1 MTSVAVVPAEPV
13 GAVAAEGHGA
23 RVVRVLRPVAAVSE
37 LLSAQNESREFVM
50 QVLKEGGD
58 YGKIP
63 GIERPTL
70 LKPGA
75 EKVTLA
81 FGCAAVPRIVE
92 KEIDHDRVVKWV
104 KRKARWETV
113 NGKRQR
119 TGEDVTE
126 GESFGLYRYVVEVQI
141 VDQHGE
147 VRGAGMGSCSSLEA
161 KYADRPR
168 ECENTILKMA
178 TKRAHVAA
186 VLATFG
192 LSETFT
198 QDVEEMPHMQEEA
211 ASRPARSQ
219 GGSTAGGTMLM
230 PFGSSKGTPLAEM
243 DTEDLSGA
251 IKWAES
257 KGKFEEFQKAGKA
270 ELTRR
275 AREAEGT
282 LRGEASPADEIPLPP
297 EPEDDDDLPF

>member
-1 MTSVAVVPAEPV
+1 MGAVAVVPESPV
-13 GAVAAEGHGA
+13 EG
-23 RVVRVLRPVAAVSE
+23 RSVRVLRPVAAVAE
-37 LLSAQNESREFVM
+37 LLSAQNDAREFVM

-63 GIERPTL
+63 GVERPTL

-81 FGCAAVPRIVE
+81 FGCAAVPKIVE
-92 KEIDHDRVVKWV
+92 REVDHDRTVRWV

-113 NGKRQR
+113 NGRRQK

-126 GESFGLYRYVVEVQI
+126 GDSLGLYRYVVEVQI
-141 VDQHGE
+141 IDQHGDI
-147 VRGAGMGSCSSLEA
+147 RGSGLGSCSSVEA
-161 KYADRPR
+161 KYVDRPR
-168 ECENTILKMA
+168 ESENTILKMA

-198 QDVEEMPHMQEEA
+198 QDVEEMPHVQEAAAERPA
-211 ASRPARSQ
+211 ASRATSN
-219 GGSTAGGTMLM
+219 GNGASHGNSAAFVM
-230 PFGSSKGTPLAEM
+230 PFGSSKGTPLGEM

-257 KGKFEEFQKAGKA
+257 KGKFEEFQKVGKA
-270 ELTRR
+270 ELARR
-275 AREAEGT
+275 ASEAADLLREESVLET
-282 LRGEASPADEIPLPP
+282 VPLGEPP
-297 EPEDDDDLPF
+297 MDGDDDLPF